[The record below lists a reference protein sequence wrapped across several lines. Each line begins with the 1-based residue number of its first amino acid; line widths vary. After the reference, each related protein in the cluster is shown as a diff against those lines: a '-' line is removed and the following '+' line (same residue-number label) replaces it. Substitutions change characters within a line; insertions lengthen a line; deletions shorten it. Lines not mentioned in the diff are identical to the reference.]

1 MAFRPHSSAVTA
13 LALSASGRIC
23 VSACVDSPA
32 VALSS
37 ISNGEVFAELA
48 NDTIRP
54 VTFLGFDPVQPQRM
68 LSCSGDAKLWDIET
82 LQPVVKMHGSNVV
95 QAAYLDNGVV
105 AGCSGTGVDFYDSR
119 VSGRPI
125 GSLQGYHTDD
135 VLSIY
140 ACSGTQFV
148 SGGNDGVVNL
158 FDLRGARNVALDT
171 EIVFDMFDRISV
183 TQVAWKYGRCF
194 AKLHGVARI
203 VEIDFVCKN
212 NEITSQH
219 AVVVDQEK
227 YRVDFAFAGETLVA
241 GGDRVVEVDSQKTL
255 LQGEDNEVLTR
266 LAFVGTSGLCASTR
280 GYIYSLHQNI

>member
-135 VLSIY
+135 VLSIH

-183 TQVAWKYGRCF
+183 TQVAWNYGRCF

-255 LQGEDNEVLTR
+255 LQGEGNEVLTR